1 MITLQFTNIVLSLLS
16 TYFFISIIK
25 KNKNLEKALDKTLLK
40 VNSQVITYTIPTSI
54 ILFVFSFIISIW
66 GKYGLPIIQL
76 FSLLGILEIMLMQ
89 RKDKGLKGDLNL
101 DSLNTKVELD
111 EVRSK
116 FLDFHNKQEKI
127 RGEIAMLQKEIS
139 SVDFN
144 LKDEFME
151 FSEEYKKEIVDIN
164 QNIKLLTEA
173 ILELNTSLKPQDSN
187 KSKVEKPEIY
197 MDPYIKAYLEG

>member
-89 RKDKGLKGDLNL
+89 WKDKGLKGDLNL
-101 DSLNTKVELD
+101 DSPNTKVELD